1 MLKNNN
7 NNIVLYV
14 VAALLVYL
22 IFTTNGIK
30 TDIKGYKQNIENIQT
45 KVDSA
50 EVVNKHID
58 TKIVHKIDSVKQKV
72 VTINNDIHHIDK
84 TITIV
89 KEKTNEKT
97 NSINKFSNPE
107 LEYFFTNRYN
117 KELNSK

>member
-1 MLKNNN
+1 MLKNND

-50 EVVNKHID
+50 KAVD
-58 TKIVHKIDSVKQKV
+58 TKTHAVSAELILDCITSSFSCSDTD
-72 VTINNDIHHIDK
+72 TI
-84 TITIV
+84 
-89 KEKTNEKT
+89 
-97 NSINKFSNPE
+97 
-107 LEYFFTNRYN
+107 
-117 KELNSK
+117 